1 MKPRTIIYS
10 LVLLVC
16 VGAVSGQQVAGTP
29 ASASADP
36 AALAAASGAAGPA
49 DAAATTATCRTY
61 TVSDPAAAPVPATE
75 PVVSSV
81 PVTDADFLP
90 ASVAVSGVNI
100 AHQRVGGLKARGRAR
115 GGAVGGHGNGA
126 AAPAGQLAEW
136 GA

>member
-16 VGAVSGQQVAGTP
+16 VGAVSGQQPAGSP
-29 ASASADP
+29 AATSSDP

-49 DAAATTATCRTY
+49 AATAATCRTY

-81 PVTDADFLP
+81 PVTDADFVP
-90 ASVAVSGVNI
+90 ASVAVTGVNI
-100 AHQRVGGLKARGRAR
+100 AHQRVGGLKARGRTRR
-115 GGAVGGHGNGA
+115 GMGPG
-126 AAPAGQLAEW
+126 
-136 GA
+136 